1 MLKKNNLENKGYC
14 EEWNKVKLGEDK
26 VILFQLEF
34 PKVIKIIN
42 MRRRVF
48 TKTLVKVTI
57 AVYHYIPME
66 RHKFVYKTNTIIT
79 ARFYC
84 TYMYKYI

>member
-14 EEWNKVKLGEDK
+14 EEWNKVKLEEDK
-26 VILFQLEF
+26 VILFQLES

-57 AVYHYIPME
+57 TVYHYTPME
-66 RHKFVYKTNTIIT
+66 GHKCVYKTNLIIT

>member
-1 MLKKNNLENKGYC
+1 MLKKNDPENKGNC
-14 EEWNKVKLGEDK
+14 EEWNKVKLEEDK
-26 VILFQLEF
+26 VILFQLEY

-66 RHKFVYKTNTIIT
+66 GHECVHKTNLIIT